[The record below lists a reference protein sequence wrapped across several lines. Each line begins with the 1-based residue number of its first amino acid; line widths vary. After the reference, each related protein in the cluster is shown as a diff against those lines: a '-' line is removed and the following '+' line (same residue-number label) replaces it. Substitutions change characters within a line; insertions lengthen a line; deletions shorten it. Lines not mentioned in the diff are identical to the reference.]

1 MKIFNQK
8 KKQKIKSGREGVRL
22 RVIRK
27 NQKDLIKQIVQ
38 KIANLHV
45 EIVIDPIEAKAK
57 KITEGQ
63 VILL

>member
-8 KKQKIKSGREGVRL
+8 KKQKIKRGKEGVRL

-38 KIANLHV
+38 KIAYLHV
-45 EIVIDPIEAKAK
+45 EIVIDPIEAKVK
-57 KITEGQ
+57 EKTEGQ